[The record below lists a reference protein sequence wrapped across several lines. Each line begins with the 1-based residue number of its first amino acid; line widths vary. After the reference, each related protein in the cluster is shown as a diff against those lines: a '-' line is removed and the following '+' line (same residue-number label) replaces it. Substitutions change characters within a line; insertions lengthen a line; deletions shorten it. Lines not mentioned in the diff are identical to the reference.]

1 DRVILVSRVDGS
13 VLNTSFIVHNNLQT
27 SINAI
32 QAPNGNI
39 LLSDQV
45 NNAIYE
51 YTLSGNLVGTVVGAA
66 QGLQNIRGIAIH
78 NNQLYVT
85 VGGGTHQ
92 NTVQRFNLDATG
104 QQTFITNTNLV
115 SPFDV
120 FFRSNGEVLV
130 SNGTASTA
138 NPNFSR
144 IQRFDIDGNFLGTF
158 QNPAPGDIRFPQQI
172 FERSNGN
179 ILVGGFSLPT
189 AIYEYD
195 ANGNQLATLA
205 PGLGT
210 RGVYE

>member
-1 DRVILVSRVDGS
+1 MRMLLAGYIVLGLGWFTSSLAQQALMVVDSLRDRVILVSRVDGS

-120 FFRSNGEVLV
+120 FFRSNG
-130 SNGTASTA
+130 
-138 NPNFSR
+138 
-144 IQRFDIDGNFLGTF
+144 
-158 QNPAPGDIRFPQQI
+158 
-172 FERSNGN
+172 
-179 ILVGGFSLPT
+179 
-189 AIYEYD
+189 
-195 ANGNQLATLA
+195 
-205 PGLGT
+205 
-210 RGVYE
+210 